1 VTLTTAAIAPHTGAR
16 AAARTADAARPAV
29 GVGMV
34 SSVQPFPSVMKLHAR
49 PVFFEPAVETGVSVV
64 LSGTGVCAV
73 LRGNGLVG
81 GAACLR
87 TRG

>member
-1 VTLTTAAIAPHTGAR
+1 
-16 AAARTADAARPAV
+16 
-29 GVGMV
+29 
-34 SSVQPFPSVMKLHAR
+34 VQPFPSVMKLHAR